1 MKPLFIALFFLLT
14 SSPLFGQEVASSGMP
29 TLETASFSKLE
40 KRLEDAVL
48 AHDRS
53 ALESLLANEFELR
66 TARSGGELT
75 LRDEWLEAA
84 TTTYRLRSYRIT
96 HLTVRQFGET
106 AVVSFFYEQRA
117 SFQGK
122 DISGDFFIVDV
133 WQETGN
139 DWKIAARYCAGPDVT
154 PNPAANPK
162 TKE

>member
-1 MKPLFIALFFLLT
+1 MLITARPTNGVSWSAARVNRASRLMTLT
-14 SSPLFGQEVASSGMP
+14 SVM
-29 TLETASFSKLE
+29 
-40 KRLEDAVL
+40 
-48 AHDRS
+48 
-53 ALESLLANEFELR
+53 
-66 TARSGGELT
+66 
-75 LRDEWLEAA
+75 
-84 TTTYRLRSYRIT
+84 
-96 HLTVRQFGET
+96 RQFGET